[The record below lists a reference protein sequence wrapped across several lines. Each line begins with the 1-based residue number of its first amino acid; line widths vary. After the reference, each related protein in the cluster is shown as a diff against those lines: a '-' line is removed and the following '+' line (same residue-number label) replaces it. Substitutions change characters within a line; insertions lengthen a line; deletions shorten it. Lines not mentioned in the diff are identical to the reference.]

1 MDNMEESYG
10 CKGFVISISTR
21 SCSWD
26 VRRQQEHLRKKSTRI
41 RLSPIHDTQRTT
53 HNERRDDVDV
63 DVDVDGEQRVRDVA
77 VAWRYLD
84 VSENSI
90 SRTGMNQIFWAARHN
105 RRLRVLR
112 ISLNPVGSVFCSNG
126 DALLTHGI
134 SVPVAIRENSVLR
147 ELDLSFLALS
157 SEAGINLIDAVI
169 DNHTLK
175 RLSLR
180 GNQLDDNVAL
190 MLPDLF
196 RCNNVLEELD
206 LSHNRLGF
214 ASAFAI
220 AESLD
225 ANRSLKKLF
234 LEYNRFGGSGSATL
248 DAFAR
253 SIMMNYSLQV
263 LFLDGNKLG
272 PEWGVR
278 LSEAMVRN
286 NVLTQVS
293 LRDNR
298 LDSRSGEALLKAFAH
313 CPYLLELAV
322 TADEIGNKV
331 YDEFR
336 RVFSRKRASIRPDS
350 LVEETVITTKQ
361 NQLLSSYGNT
371 K

>member
-1 MDNMEESYG
+1 
-10 CKGFVISISTR
+10 
-21 SCSWD
+21 
-26 VRRQQEHLRKKSTRI
+26 
-41 RLSPIHDTQRTT
+41 
-53 HNERRDDVDV
+53 
-63 DVDVDGEQRVRDVA
+63 
-77 VAWRYLD
+77 
-84 VSENSI
+84 
-90 SRTGMNQIFWAARHN
+90 
-105 RRLRVLR
+105 
-112 ISLNPVGSVFCSNG
+112 
-126 DALLTHGI
+126 
-134 SVPVAIRENSVLR
+134 
-147 ELDLSFLALS
+147 
-157 SEAGINLIDAVI
+157 
-169 DNHTLK
+169 
-175 RLSLR
+175 
-180 GNQLDDNVAL
+180 
-190 MLPDLF
+190 
-196 RCNNVLEELD
+196 
-206 LSHNRLGF
+206 
-214 ASAFAI
+214 
-220 AESLD
+220 
-225 ANRSLKKLF
+225 
-234 LEYNRFGGSGSATL
+234 
-248 DAFAR
+248 
-253 SIMMNYSLQV
+253 MMNYSLQV